1 MTKDDI
7 LCSVFEPMSTDDKIF
22 RSDIQLAITLNPDL
36 KKVERCMDE
45 WANIKSKEVAIGF
58 AEYLFN
64 NWRATEDSGNAENLF
79 NNYIGHLKQQQL

>member
-7 LCSVFEPMSTDDKIF
+7 LCSVFETMSTDDKIF

-45 WANIKSKEVAIGF
+45 WAKEVAIAF

-64 NWRATEDSGNAENLF
+64 NWRSTEDSGNAEKLF
-79 NNYIGHLKQQQL
+79 NNYIEHLKKIK